1 VDKVPRLEPWGTGV
15 KQTLE
20 DDMMMGMDLEDIEPM
35 HRDGMELD
43 QADKKEEDVAPEPK
57 SDLPVTSVLREPVAQ
72 TTAAFVLNYLT
83 QHGYSATLESTR
95 QEMIKRDWI
104 SADSPPPSDSQLG
117 HVHQISRQIL
127 DLSGPMPL
135 ELIDRWCHE
144 SELMNRSAVLQLV
157 HLIRQSQARSEDDM
171 EEALTYGKKLREQS
185 RKKGPSDTFSL
196 EWDYA
201 SLGWLDEASGSL
213 GLPMA
218 KEQLSV
224 WDERRA
230 LLANKVEASIRCKW
244 GPLSDA
250 IELMSDTHCLEPES
264 KLATSIKQVQ
274 VINTVLAPRDPCTTF
289 IDVRQQL
296 GLK

>member
-1 VDKVPRLEPWGTGV
+1 LCINFTGPFRFDIDSYVETIKDKFAQQVNKVIVDKAPRLKPWGTGV

-20 DDMMMGMDLEDIEPM
+20 DDMMMSMDMDDIEPM

-43 QADKKEEDVAPEPK
+43 QADKKEEEVPDSKTE
-57 SDLPVTSVLREPVAQ
+57 LPVTSVLREPVEQ
-72 TTAAFVLNYLT
+72 TTVAFVLDYLA
-83 QHGYSATLESTR
+83 QHGYSSTLQSTR

-117 HVHQISRQIL
+117 YVHQISRQIL

-185 RKKGPSDTFSL
+185 RKKGPSDTISL
-196 EWDYA
+196 EWDHA

-213 GLPMA
+213 GLPMT
-218 KEQLSV
+218 KEQV
-224 WDERRA
+224 GIWDERRA
-230 LLANKVEASIRCKW
+230 VLANKIEASIRCT
-244 GPLSDA
+244 S
-250 IELMSDTHCLEPES
+250 TLEYC
-264 KLATSIKQVQ
+264 
-274 VINTVLAPRDPCTTF
+274 D
-289 IDVRQQL
+289 
-296 GLK
+296 